1 MQPHCA
7 VGMHRLPQKLNAKV
21 EVKMKKL
28 LIYMKKFRKEC
39 ILAPLFK
46 LLEAAFEL
54 FVPLIVAA
62 IIDNGIDGKSK
73 SFIIN
78 MGLLLLALA
87 AVGLLCSVTAQFFAA
102 KAAIGFCTD
111 LRAAL
116 LKKIQS
122 FSYTALDTLGVSG
135 LITRMTSDINQIQ
148 TGVNLSLRLLL
159 RSPFVVFGAMVMAFT
174 IDTRCALI
182 FPPELFGISGWMP
195 AGSKKQRRKA
205 AL

>member
-46 LLEAAFEL
+46 LLEATFEL

-73 SFIIN
+73 SFIIY

-87 AVGLLCSVTAQFFAA
+87 AVGLLCSVTAQFLAA
-102 KAAIGFCTD
+102 KAAIGFSSRRSCHEVTD
-111 LRAAL
+111 EV
-116 LKKIQS
+116 KS
-122 FSYTALDTLGVSG
+122 CGMMSTTVVCGHTALQGVSV
-135 LITRMTSDINQIQ
+135 L
-148 TGVNLSLRLLL
+148 
-159 RSPFVVFGAMVMAFT
+159 A
-174 IDTRCALI
+174 
-182 FPPELFGISGWMP
+182 
-195 AGSKKQRRKA
+195 
-205 AL
+205 

>member
-1 MQPHCA
+1 MFQIRHNSAAQTDAAALCRRDAPPPA
-7 VGMHRLPQKLNAKV
+7 KLNAKV

-46 LLEAAFEL
+46 LLEATFEL
-54 FVPLIVAA
+54 FLPLIVAA

-78 MGLLLLALA
+78 MGLCFGTCGGRPALFRN
-87 AVGLLCSVTAQFFAA
+87 GTIFFAA

-116 LKKIQS
+116 LKKNPK
-122 FSYTALDTLGVSG
+122 FF
-135 LITRMTSDINQIQ
+135 
-148 TGVNLSLRLLL
+148 LL
-159 RSPFVVFGAMVMAFT
+159 RA
-174 IDTRCALI
+174 
-182 FPPELFGISGWMP
+182 
-195 AGSKKQRRKA
+195 
-205 AL
+205 

>member
-1 MQPHCA
+1 
-7 VGMHRLPQKLNAKV
+7 
-21 EVKMKKL
+21 MKKL

-87 AVGLLCSVTAQFFAA
+87 AVGLHRPSRRSAEKNPKFF
-102 KAAIGFCTD
+102 
-111 LRAAL
+111 LHRA
-116 LKKIQS
+116 
-122 FSYTALDTLGVSG
+122 
-135 LITRMTSDINQIQ
+135 
-148 TGVNLSLRLLL
+148 
-159 RSPFVVFGAMVMAFT
+159 
-174 IDTRCALI
+174 
-182 FPPELFGISGWMP
+182 
-195 AGSKKQRRKA
+195 
-205 AL
+205 

>member
-1 MQPHCA
+1 
-7 VGMHRLPQKLNAKV
+7 
-21 EVKMKKL
+21 MKKL
-28 LIYMKKFRKEC
+28 LIYMKKYRKEC

-46 LLEAAFEL
+46 LLEATFEL

-122 FSYTALDTLGVSG
+122 FSYTVLDTLGVSG

-159 RSPFVVFGAMVMAFT
+159 RSPFVVFGAMIMAFT

-182 FPPELFGISGWMP
+182 F
-195 AGSKKQRRKA
+195 AGVIVLLCAVVFRSCWHPSRNTEKFRRSWTA
-205 AL
+205 

>member
-46 LLEAAFEL
+46 LLEATFEL

-102 KAAIGFCTD
+102 KAAIGIVTVCMGH
-111 LRAAL
+111 
-116 LKKIQS
+116 Q
-122 FSYTALDTLGVSG
+122 
-135 LITRMTSDINQIQ
+135 
-148 TGVNLSLRLLL
+148 
-159 RSPFVVFGAMVMAFT
+159 
-174 IDTRCALI
+174 
-182 FPPELFGISGWMP
+182 
-195 AGSKKQRRKA
+195 
-205 AL
+205 

>member
-1 MQPHCA
+1 
-7 VGMHRLPQKLNAKV
+7 
-21 EVKMKKL
+21 MKKL

-135 LITRMTSDINQIQ
+135 LITRMTSDINQIKRAS
-148 TGVNLSLRLLL
+148 TFLCACFCAPRLLF
-159 RSPFVVFGAMVMAFT
+159 SVQ
-174 IDTRCALI
+174 
-182 FPPELFGISGWMP
+182 W
-195 AGSKKQRRKA
+195 
-205 AL
+205 

>member
-1 MQPHCA
+1 
-7 VGMHRLPQKLNAKV
+7 
-21 EVKMKKL
+21 MKKL

-46 LLEAAFEL
+46 LLEATFEL

-122 FSYTALDTLGVSG
+122 FSYTVLDTLGVSG

-159 RSPFVVFGAMVMAFT
+159 RSPFVVFGAMIMRSQSTHAAHSFL
-174 IDTRCALI
+174 RAL
-182 FPPELFGISGWMP
+182 
-195 AGSKKQRRKA
+195 
-205 AL
+205 

>member
-1 MQPHCA
+1 
-7 VGMHRLPQKLNAKV
+7 
-21 EVKMKKL
+21 MKKL

-46 LLEAAFEL
+46 LLEATFEL

-78 MGLLLLALA
+78 MGLLLPALA

-122 FSYTALDTLGVSG
+122 FSYTVLD
-135 LITRMTSDINQIQ
+135 
-148 TGVNLSLRLLL
+148 LSL
-159 RSPFVVFGAMVMAFT
+159 
-174 IDTRCALI
+174 IHI
-182 FPPELFGISGWMP
+182 
-195 AGSKKQRRKA
+195 
-205 AL
+205 